1 MSVRFVIAA
10 ALALLSPLSVSLPAR
25 AQGFPSRNIHII
37 VAYAPGGTGDIV
49 ARLIAQPLGEALGQT
64 VVIENRA
71 GATGAIGTQAVV
83 SAPADGHTLLLG
95 QTGEISINQ
104 HWIANLSYTAQK
116 DLVPVALASV
126 VPLALVVP
134 TKAPYDNIN
143 DLAKALLDK
152 KPMTFASAG
161 TGTPGHFAGEFLKL
175 RAKANLTHV
184 PYKGAGPALNDL
196 IGGHVD
202 MYFPG
207 FPAAQPLLKS
217 GTVKLLA
224 VSSAKRSGAAPE
236 IPTVAE
242 AIKDPNFDLTLWQG
256 FFAPAGTPRPVV
268 ERLNTEIN
276 KILSSP
282 EMQAK
287 LRDAG
292 ADVRISSIEQFAAF
306 TRSESD
312 KYAQIIKESG
322 VKPE

>member
-1 MSVRFVIAA
+1 MFSRLVTAA
-10 ALALLSPLSVSLPAR
+10 ALALSSAVLS
-25 AQGFPSRNIHII
+25 AQAQNFPNRNIHIV

-49 ARLIAQPLGEALGQT
+49 ARLIAPPLGEALGQT
-64 VVIENRA
+64 VVVENRA

-83 SAPADGHTLLLG
+83 SSPPDGHTLLLG

-104 HWIANLSYTAQK
+104 HWIANLSYDAQK

-134 TKAPYDNIN
+134 AKAPYETIS

-152 KPMTFASAG
+152 KPLTFASAG

-207 FPAAQPLLKS
+207 FPAAAPLLKS
-217 GTVKLLA
+217 GTVKILA

-242 AIKDPNFDLTLWQG
+242 AINDPHFDLTLWQG
-256 FFAPAGTPRPVV
+256 FFAPAGTPKPVV

-276 KILSSP
+276 RILSSP
-282 EMQAK
+282 EMQARF
-287 LRDAG
+287 RDAG
-292 ADVRISSIEQFAAF
+292 ADVRIGSIEQFAAF

>member
-1 MSVRFVIAA
+1 MIVRFAVLLAAFCSA
-10 ALALLSPLSVSLPAR
+10 ALAAVLPAS
-25 AQGFPSRNIHII
+25 AQNFPNRNIHIV

-64 VVIENRA
+64 IVIENRA

-83 SAPADGHTLLLG
+83 SSPPDGHTLLMG

-104 HWIANLSYTAQK
+104 HWIANLSYSAQK

-134 TKAPYDNIN
+134 AKAPYETIN
-143 DLAKALLDK
+143 DLAKALTDK
-152 KPMTFASAG
+152 KPLTFASAG

-207 FPAAQPLLKS
+207 FPAATPLLKA

-256 FFAPAGTPRPVV
+256 FFAPAGTPKPIVD
-268 ERLNTEIN
+268 RLNAEIN
-276 KILSSP
+276 KILASAD
-282 EMQAK
+282 MQRK

-292 ADVRISSIEQFAAF
+292 ADVRIGSTEQFAAF
-306 TRSESD
+306 TKSESD

>member
-1 MSVRFVIAA
+1 MFARVALAA
-10 ALALLSPLSVSLPAR
+10 ALALSAAVPAQ
-25 AQGFPSRNIHII
+25 AQTFPGKNIHLV
-37 VAYAPGGTGDIV
+37 VAYAPGGTGDII
-49 ARLIAQPLGEALGQT
+49 ARLIAQPLGVALGQN

-71 GATGAIGTQAVV
+71 GATGSIGTQAVV
-83 SAPADGHTLLLG
+83 AAPADGHTLLLG
-95 QTGEISINQ
+95 QTGEISINK
-104 HWIANLSYTAQK
+104 HWIPNLSYDAQK
-116 DLVPVALASV
+116 DLVPIALASV

-134 TKAPYDNIN
+134 AKAPYSTIGE
-143 DLAKALLDK
+143 LAKALADK
-152 KPMTFASAG
+152 KPLTFASAG

-207 FPAAQPLLKS
+207 FPAATPLLKA

-242 AIKDPNFDLTLWQG
+242 AINDPNFDLTLWQG
-256 FFAPAGTPRPVV
+256 FFAPAGTPKPVV
-268 ERLNTEIN
+268 ERLTSEIN
-276 KILSSP
+276 KILASP

-292 ADVRISSIEQFAAF
+292 ADVRIGSSAQFATF
-306 TRSESD
+306 TKSEAD

>member
-1 MSVRFVIAA
+1 MIVRFA
-10 ALALLSPLSVSLPAR
+10 ALFAAFCSAAMTAVLPAS
-25 AQGFPSRNIHII
+25 AQNFPNRNIHIV

-64 VVIENRA
+64 IVIENRA

-83 SAPADGHTLLLG
+83 SSPPDGHTLLMG

-104 HWIANLSYTAQK
+104 HWIANLSYSAQK

-134 TKAPYDNIN
+134 AKAPYETIN
-143 DLAKALLDK
+143 DLAKALTDK
-152 KPMTFASAG
+152 KPLTFASAG

-207 FPAAQPLLKS
+207 FPAATPLLKA

-256 FFAPAGTPRPVV
+256 FFAPAGTPKPIVD
-268 ERLNTEIN
+268 RLNAEIN
-276 KILSSP
+276 KILASAD
-282 EMQAK
+282 MQRK

-292 ADVRISSIEQFAAF
+292 ADVRIGSTEQFAAF
-306 TRSESD
+306 TKSESD